1 MKAPNCWKSS
11 QERNLLTRTWSLL
24 NAANYRLIAKTENWW
39 SVWSLNTYH
48 LFCLLIFKPG
58 KHAFSWFWQFKNWN
72 VLDLKSTNTVSTPS
86 TSSASWV
93 FWGHEPTWS
102 TYSWHGSYLIRK
114 LLKFAG
120 KVLDLETMGGGILD
134 YCWLRRCH
142 FVWIQVYRTPEDLIC
157 FGLILWVPS
166 GLRTDDLLGNQML
179 LKFFLCGWST
189 WWILISMYMCIYI
202 YPPVN

>member
-1 MKAPNCWKSS
+1 MSTS
-11 QERNLLTRTWSLL
+11 ILGT
-24 NAANYRLIAKTENWW
+24 
-39 SVWSLNTYH
+39 
-48 LFCLLIFKPG
+48 
-58 KHAFSWFWQFKNWN
+58 WN
-72 VLDLKSTNTVSTPS
+72 VWWEINKYGVDTVYKQRVLSFLGPRTHLKCVS
-86 TSSASWV
+86 
-93 FWGHEPTWS
+93 
-102 TYSWHGSYLIRK
+102 SWHGSYLIRK

-142 FVWIQVYRTPEDLIC
+142 FVWIQVYRTPEDPIC

-189 WWILISMYMCIYI
+189 WWILISMYMYIYI
-202 YPPVN
+202 SSIIIYMHMFMHLCVQIAGNRVMIQAAKCV